1 MKIVILNASPRW
13 HGNISQMLNIV
24 RETAEAN
31 GAEVTVVEVN
41 HLQVH
46 PCIACMRCRT
56 SGECVLSV
64 DDAQRVLNLVNE
76 SDALVIGAPCYWGNM
91 PGQLKLLFDRMVYG
105 LMAEN
110 SYAYPIPLQK
120 GKRCILFSASSTPW
134 PFNILLHQS
143 HGAIRAMKEIC
154 KYSGFK
160 VVATVEKGKTRDSRM
175 LTDREISKCRNAA
188 LKLLA

>member
-13 HGNISQMLNIV
+13 HGNISQMLNVV
-24 RETAEAN
+24 RETAESR
-31 GAEVTVVEVN
+31 GAEVTMVEVN
-41 HLQVH
+41 HLHVH

-56 SGECVLSV
+56 SGQCVLNP
-64 DDAQRVLNLVNE
+64 DDAQRILRIVNE
-76 SDALVIGAPCYWGNM
+76 SDALVIGAPCYWGNI

-105 LMAEN
+105 LMAETD
-110 SYAYPIPLQK
+110 YAYPVPLQK
-120 GKRCILFSASSTPW
+120 GKKCILFSTSSTPW

-160 VVATVEKGKTRDSRM
+160 IVATVEKGKTRDNHMLSSR
-175 LTDREISKCRNAA
+175 EVSKCQRAA